1 VFTFDD
7 KGVSFYNTLLNRSQV
22 LVNSRGTSVVENA
35 SHKKEA
41 DIDLVRRKKPTMSAE
56 AMHLSG
62 DEIESRAIRKADTT
76 FPLICYR
83 DPADVR
89 TIRRQSR
96 LIMLAILVVAVA
108 VVGVVY
114 KAIQKP
120 DRIVV
125 DLTSGRTV
133 MINDREL
140 GATEAVKLEKDKLQI
155 ADMDY
160 VVKAFVEYLYKVD
173 QRSRS
178 KDIEAALRLMVPGQA
193 KKFAQYLT
201 DQKILQT
208 QREQQ
213 WNATWKPE
221 YVEHAPGKPL
231 TVKVYG
237 TQEIDMVIKNESK
250 HAIKHVLLTVELL
263 PDAPE
268 NGTFRLDRNLRSGF
282 RINSIDYKELS
293 ATESEMPVV
302 GQS

>member
-1 VFTFDD
+1 
-7 KGVSFYNTLLNRSQV
+7 
-22 LVNSRGTSVVENA
+22 
-35 SHKKEA
+35 
-41 DIDLVRRKKPTMSAE
+41 MSANVLDSPTPSME
-56 AMHLSG
+56 GRSEMAKAS
-62 DEIESRAIRKADTT
+62 DETQPFIV
-76 FPLICYR
+76 PPVVCYR

-89 TIRRQSR
+89 TIRRQSQ
-96 LIMLAILVVAVA
+96 LIILSFVIVTIAVL
-108 VVGVVY
+108 GVVY

-125 DLTSGRTV
+125 DMSSGRTV

-160 VVKAFVEYLYKVD
+160 VVKMYVEYLYRVD

-178 KDIEAALRLMVPGQA
+178 RDIEAALRLMVPGQA
-193 KKFAQYLT
+193 KKFAEYLT
-201 DQKILQT
+201 QQKILQT
-208 QREQQ
+208 QREEQ
-213 WNATWKPE
+213 WNAMWKPE
-221 YVEHAPGKPL
+221 YLEHAPGKPL

-237 TQEIDMVIKNESK
+237 TQEIDMVVKNQSK
-250 HAIKHVLLTVELL
+250 HQTKHILLTVELL

-293 ATESEMPVV
+293 STESETPVV
-302 GQS
+302 SSTQG

>member
-1 VFTFDD
+1 MT
-7 KGVSFYNTLLNRSQV
+7 
-22 LVNSRGTSVVENA
+22 
-35 SHKKEA
+35 
-41 DIDLVRRKKPTMSAE
+41 AE
-56 AMHLSG
+56 ALHLDMTRTRETDLTPIDHS
-62 DEIESRAIRKADTT
+62 AL
-76 FPLICYR
+76 PPVICYR

-89 TIRRQSR
+89 TICRQSR
-96 LIMLAILVVAVA
+96 LLILAFLIVAVA

-114 KAIQKP
+114 KEIQKP
-120 DRIVV
+120 DRVVV
-125 DLTSGRTV
+125 DMSSGRTV
-133 MINDREL
+133 MINDREF
-140 GATEAVKLEKDKLQI
+140 GATEAVKLEKDKLQL

-160 VVKAFVEYLYKVD
+160 VVKAFVEDLYRVD

-178 KDIEAALRLMVPGQA
+178 KDVEAALRLMVPGQA

-213 WNATWKPE
+213 WNAAWKAE
-221 YVEHAPGKPL
+221 YIEHAPGKPL

-237 TQEIDMVIKNESK
+237 TQDIDMVIKNESK
-250 HAIKHVLLTVELL
+250 HTTKHVLLTVELL

-293 ATESEMPVV
+293 TSESETPVV
-302 GQS
+302 GSSQG

>member
-1 VFTFDD
+1 MSTEAMQLPV
-7 KGVSFYNTLLNRSQV
+7 R
-22 LVNSRGTSVVENA
+22 TSG
-35 SHKKEA
+35 
-41 DIDLVRRKKPTMSAE
+41 TMSDA
-56 AMHLSG
+56 
-62 DEIESRAIRKADTT
+62 ADLTNEN
-76 FPLICYR
+76 PHDIHGRELIAPVICYR

-89 TIRRQSR
+89 TIRRQSL
-96 LIMLAILVVAVA
+96 LILFAFVIAAIA

-114 KAIQKP
+114 KSIQRP

-125 DLTSGRTV
+125 DMSSGRTV

-160 VVKAFVEYLYKVD
+160 VVKAYLEYLYRVD

-201 DQKILQT
+201 EQKILQT

-213 WNATWKPE
+213 WNAVWKPE
-221 YVEHAPGKPL
+221 YLEHAPGKPL

-237 TQEIDMVIKNESK
+237 TQEIDLVVKNESK
-250 HAIKHVLLTVELL
+250 HLTKHILLTVDLL

-268 NGTFRLDRNLRSGF
+268 DGTFRLDRNLRSGF
-282 RINSIDYKELS
+282 RINAIDYKELS
-293 ATESEMPVV
+293 SNEAETPVTSN
-302 GQS
+302 QD

>member
-1 VFTFDD
+1 MSADVMQLPSLTATED
-7 KGVSFYNTLLNRSQV
+7 STR
-22 LVNSRGTSVVENA
+22 
-35 SHKKEA
+35 
-41 DIDLVRRKKPTMSAE
+41 DIDDQQPFGPV
-56 AMHLSG
+56 
-62 DEIESRAIRKADTT
+62 
-76 FPLICYR
+76 ICYR

-89 TIRRQSR
+89 TIRHQARIII
-96 LIMLAILVVAVA
+96 LCLLVTTIAIL
-108 VVGVVY
+108 GVVY
-114 KAIQKP
+114 KSIQRP

-125 DLTSGRTV
+125 DMSSGRTV
-133 MINDREL
+133 MINDKEF
-140 GATEAVKLEKDKLQI
+140 GATEAVTLEKDKLQI

-160 VVKAFVEYLYKVD
+160 VVKAYLDYLYRVD

-221 YVEHAPGKPL
+221 YLEHAPGKPL

-237 TQEIDMVIKNESK
+237 TQEIDMVVKNESK
-250 HAIKHVLLTVELL
+250 HVIKHVLLTVDLL

-268 NGTFRLDRNLRSGF
+268 DGTFRLDRNLRSGF
-282 RINSIDYKELS
+282 RINALDYKELS
-293 ATESEMPVV
+293 SSESDTPVV
-302 GQS
+302 VNTPS

>member
-1 VFTFDD
+1 V
-7 KGVSFYNTLLNRSQV
+7 K
-22 LVNSRGTSVVENA
+22 
-35 SHKKEA
+35 
-41 DIDLVRRKKPTMSAE
+41 IDSDSE
-56 AMHLSG
+56 AM
-62 DEIESRAIRKADTT
+62 T
-76 FPLICYR
+76 PVICYR

-96 LIMLAILVVAVA
+96 LILFSLLIVAVA

-114 KAIQKP
+114 KAIQRP

-125 DLTSGRTV
+125 DMTSGRAV

-140 GATEAVKLEKDKLQI
+140 GATEAVKLEKDKLQV

-160 VVKAFVEYLYKVD
+160 VVKAYVEYLYRVD

-178 KDIEAALRLMVPGQA
+178 KDIEAALKLMVPGQA

-201 DQKILQT
+201 EQKILQT
-208 QREQQ
+208 QREEQ
-213 WNATWKPE
+213 WNATWKTE
-221 YVEHAPGKPL
+221 YLEHAPGKPL

-237 TQEIDMVIKNESK
+237 TQEIDMVVKNESK
-250 HAIKHVLLTVELL
+250 HAIKHLLLTVELL

-293 ATESEMPVV
+293 STESETPVV
-302 GQS
+302 ASIQG

>member
-1 VFTFDD
+1 
-7 KGVSFYNTLLNRSQV
+7 
-22 LVNSRGTSVVENA
+22 
-35 SHKKEA
+35 
-41 DIDLVRRKKPTMSAE
+41 MSASTVDLQLPVVANE
-56 AMHLSG
+56 TEVIDRVEDRSDGHVTQTL
-62 DEIESRAIRKADTT
+62 
-76 FPLICYR
+76 PVICYR

-96 LIMLAILVVAVA
+96 LIILAFAIAAIA

-114 KAIQKP
+114 KSIQRP

-125 DLTSGRTV
+125 DMSSGRTV
-133 MINDREL
+133 MINDKEL

-160 VVKAFVEYLYKVD
+160 VVKAYLDYLYRVD

-201 DQKILQT
+201 EQKILQT
-208 QREQQ
+208 QRAQQ
-213 WNATWKPE
+213 WNAAWKAE
-221 YVEHAPGKPL
+221 YIEHAQGKPL

-237 TQEIDMVIKNESK
+237 TQDIDMVIKNESK
-250 HAIKHVLLTVELL
+250 HASKHVLLTIELL
-263 PDAPE
+263 PDASE

-293 ATESEMPVV
+293 SSEAETPVV
-302 GQS
+302 TSTQN

>member
-1 VFTFDD
+1 
-7 KGVSFYNTLLNRSQV
+7 
-22 LVNSRGTSVVENA
+22 
-35 SHKKEA
+35 
-41 DIDLVRRKKPTMSAE
+41 MSADVLDLQIP
-56 AMHLSG
+56 MV
-62 DEIESRAIRKADTT
+62 DEEEDRARKTGT
-76 FPLICYR
+76 LPPVICYR

-89 TIRRQSR
+89 TIRRQSW
-96 LIMLAILVVAVA
+96 LIVISLMVVSIA

-114 KAIQKP
+114 KAIQRP

-125 DLTSGRTV
+125 DMTSGRTV

-140 GATEAVKLEKDKLQI
+140 GATEAVRLEKDKLQL

-160 VVKAFVEYLYKVD
+160 VVKTYVEYLYRVD

-213 WNATWKPE
+213 WNASWRTE
-221 YVEHAPGKPL
+221 YLEHAPGNPL

-250 HAIKHVLLTVELL
+250 HATKHILLTVELL

-282 RINSIDYKELS
+282 RINAIDYKELS
-293 ATESEMPVV
+293 ATETETPAVASM
-302 GQS
+302 QN

>member
-1 VFTFDD
+1 
-7 KGVSFYNTLLNRSQV
+7 
-22 LVNSRGTSVVENA
+22 
-35 SHKKEA
+35 
-41 DIDLVRRKKPTMSAE
+41 MSAH
-56 AMHLSG
+56 AMTAEILSSV
-62 DEIESRAIRKADTT
+62 EQPEQLRRTQFQKIESETESI
-76 FPLICYR
+76 PVICYR

-96 LIMLAILVVAVA
+96 LIMLSFVIVAVA

-114 KAIQKP
+114 KAIQRP

-125 DLTSGRTV
+125 DMASGRTV

-140 GATEAVKLEKDKLQI
+140 GATETVKLEKDKLQI
-155 ADMDY
+155 ADMDLRRRGDHRQQ
-160 VVKAFVEYLYKVD
+160 ALALRRPRVD

-178 KDIEAALRLMVPGQA
+178 KDIEAALKLMVPGQA

-201 DQKILQT
+201 EQKVLQT

-213 WNATWKPE
+213 WNATWKTE
-221 YVEHAPGKPL
+221 YLEHASGKPL

-237 TQEIDMVIKNESK
+237 TQEIDMVVKNESK
-250 HAIKHVLLTVELL
+250 HAIKHLLLTVELL

-293 ATESEMPVV
+293 STESETPVV
-302 GQS
+302 ALIQG

>member
-1 VFTFDD
+1 
-7 KGVSFYNTLLNRSQV
+7 
-22 LVNSRGTSVVENA
+22 
-35 SHKKEA
+35 
-41 DIDLVRRKKPTMSAE
+41 MSASTAELQLPVVANETERFDRIADRSGE
-56 AMHLSG
+56 AQAM
-62 DEIESRAIRKADTT
+62 
-76 FPLICYR
+76 PVICYR

-89 TIRRQSR
+89 TIRKQSR
-96 LIMLAILVVAVA
+96 LIVLSLAIVAVA
-108 VVGVVY
+108 VVGIVY
-114 KAIQKP
+114 KSIQRP

-125 DLTSGRTV
+125 DMSSGRTV

-160 VVKAFVEYLYKVD
+160 VVKAFVEYLYRVD

-201 DQKILQT
+201 EQKILQT

-213 WNATWKPE
+213 WNATWKAE
-221 YVEHAPGKPL
+221 YLEHAPGKPL

-237 TQEIDMVIKNESK
+237 TQEIDMVVKNESK
-250 HAIKHVLLTVELL
+250 HTTKHVLLTVELL

-293 ATESEMPVV
+293 SSEAETPVV
-302 GQS
+302 ASTQG

>member
-1 VFTFDD
+1 
-7 KGVSFYNTLLNRSQV
+7 
-22 LVNSRGTSVVENA
+22 
-35 SHKKEA
+35 
-41 DIDLVRRKKPTMSAE
+41 MSARVME
-56 AMHLSG
+56 LPIVAAETESTHDL
-62 DEIESRAIRKADTT
+62 DELQA
-76 FPLICYR
+76 FGPVICYR

-96 LIMLAILVVAVA
+96 IITLCLLITTIAILGA
-108 VVGVVY
+108 VY
-114 KAIQKP
+114 KSIQRP

-125 DLTSGRTV
+125 DMSSGRTV

-160 VVKAFVEYLYKVD
+160 VVKAFLDYLYRVD

-178 KDIEAALRLMVPGQA
+178 KDIEGALRLMVPGQA

-221 YVEHAPGKPL
+221 YLEHAPGKPL

-237 TQEIDMVIKNESK
+237 TQAIDLVVKNQSRRMT
-250 HAIKHVLLTVELL
+250 KHVLLTVDLL

-268 NGTFRLDRNLRSGF
+268 GGTFRLDRNLRSGF
-282 RINSIDYKELS
+282 RINALDYKELS
-293 ATESEMPVV
+293 SAESETPVN
-302 GQS
+302 STPN

>member
-1 VFTFDD
+1 MSTEAIQLPIRTPRAMSDVADLTD
-7 KGVSFYNTLLNRSQV
+7 
-22 LVNSRGTSVVENA
+22 ENL
-35 SHKKEA
+35 H
-41 DIDLVRRKKPTMSAE
+41 DIDGRELIAPV
-56 AMHLSG
+56 
-62 DEIESRAIRKADTT
+62 
-76 FPLICYR
+76 ICYR

-89 TIRRQSR
+89 TIRRQSL
-96 LIMLAILVVAVA
+96 LIILAFIIAAIA

-114 KAIQKP
+114 KSIQRP

-125 DLTSGRTV
+125 DMSSGRTV
-133 MINDREL
+133 MINDKEL

-160 VVKAFVEYLYKVD
+160 VVKAYLDYLYRVD

-201 DQKILQT
+201 EQKILQT

-221 YVEHAPGKPL
+221 YLEHAPGKPL

-237 TQEIDMVIKNESK
+237 TQEIDLVVKNESK
-250 HAIKHVLLTVELL
+250 HLTKHILLTVELL

-268 NGTFRLDRNLRSGF
+268 DGTFRLDRNLRSGF
-282 RINSIDYKELS
+282 RINAIDYKELS
-293 ATESEMPVV
+293 SSESATPVISTQ
-302 GQS
+302 G

>member
-1 VFTFDD
+1 
-7 KGVSFYNTLLNRSQV
+7 
-22 LVNSRGTSVVENA
+22 
-35 SHKKEA
+35 
-41 DIDLVRRKKPTMSAE
+41 MSAVTMDLQMPMISD
-56 AMHLSG
+56 A
-62 DEIESRAIRKADTT
+62 EITERVGEQSSL
-76 FPLICYR
+76 PVICYR

-89 TIRRQSR
+89 LIRRQSR
-96 LIMLAILVVAVA
+96 LIILALAIAAIAVL
-108 VVGVVY
+108 GVVY
-114 KAIQKP
+114 KSIQKP

-125 DLTSGRTV
+125 DMSSGRAV

-140 GATEAVKLEKDKLQI
+140 GATEAVRLEKDKLQI

-160 VVKAFVEYLYKVD
+160 VVKAFVEYLYRVD

-201 DQKILQT
+201 EQKVLQT

-221 YVEHAPGKPL
+221 YLEHAPGKPL
-231 TVKVYG
+231 TVKLYG
-237 TQEIDMVIKNESK
+237 TQEIDMVLKNESK
-250 HAIKHVLLTVELL
+250 HLTKHVLLTVELL

-293 ATESEMPVV
+293 SSEAETPVV
-302 GQS
+302 SSTQG

>member
-1 VFTFDD
+1 M
-7 KGVSFYNTLLNRSQV
+7 SAQV
-22 LVNSRGTSVVENA
+22 LTADRTSIGDDNA
-35 SHKKEA
+35 EQLRLAHFAKV
-41 DIDLVRRKKPTMSAE
+41 D
-56 AMHLSG
+56 G
-62 DEIESRAIRKADTT
+62 DSESVS
-76 FPLICYR
+76 PVICYR

-96 LIMLAILVVAVA
+96 LILLSFVIVAVA

-114 KAIQKP
+114 KAIQRP

-125 DLTSGRTV
+125 DMASGRTV
-133 MINDREL
+133 LINDREL
-140 GATEAVKLEKDKLQI
+140 GATEAVRLEKDKLQV

-160 VVKAFVEYLYKVD
+160 VVKAYVEYLYRVD

-178 KDIEAALRLMVPGQA
+178 KDIEAALKLMVPGQA

-201 DQKILQT
+201 EQKILQT

-213 WNATWKPE
+213 WNAAWKTE
-221 YVEHAPGKPL
+221 YLEHAPGKPL

-237 TQEIDMVIKNESK
+237 TQEIDMVVKNESK
-250 HAIKHVLLTVELL
+250 HAIKHLLLTVELL
-263 PDAPE
+263 PDAAE

-293 ATESEMPVV
+293 STESETPVV
-302 GQS
+302 ASPQG